1 MKITSMGKSTL
12 AFHANPKVG
21 SVKAFGPVRG
31 MKLIVLLLLAPI
43 SALADESGGG
53 MQYGQCL
60 ARAQGD
66 PEAALLLANAWRS
79 KGGGGAAEHC
89 AAVAL
94 VGLRRY
100 AEAGASL
107 DSLARSDFATTAATR
122 LELYDQ
128 AGNAWLLAGDS
139 GKAITSFSAA
149 LSVDPAN
156 ADVLADRA
164 RANALAQRWA
174 KAESDLTAALL
185 VSPNRADLYVLR
197 GSARH
202 AMGRKAEA
210 RADIDLALRLQP
222 GFPDALVERGISKF
236 EAGDLAGA
244 RGDWQL
250 VVSSAPGSAAAA
262 SAQQHL
268 ADTAT
273 PKP

>member
-1 MKITSMGKSTL
+1 MRCLK
-12 AFHANPKVG
+12 FV
-21 SVKAFGPVRG
+21 
-31 MKLIVLLLLAPI
+31 VLLTLTPV
-43 SALADESGGG
+43 SAVADETGGG
-53 MQYGQCL
+53 MQYEQCV

-66 PEAALLLANAWRS
+66 PEAALMLANAWRS

-94 VGLRRY
+94 VGLRRF

-128 AGNAWLLAGDS
+128 AGNAWLLAGES
-139 GKAITSFSAA
+139 GKAIASFSAA

-156 ADVLADRA
+156 ADILADRA
-164 RANALAQRWA
+164 RAHALMRNWA

-197 GSARH
+197 SSARH
-202 AMGRKAEA
+202 AMGRKVEA

-222 GFPDALVERGISKF
+222 GYPDALVERGISRL
-236 EAGDLAGA
+236 EGGDVTGA
-244 RGDWQL
+244 RADWQL

-268 ADTAT
+268 ADTA
-273 PKP
+273 PASVRP